1 MEDRFAGI
9 REFVLAIDKGSLTA
23 AAAQLGLTGSAVGK
37 NISRLESR
45 LGVQLLHR
53 TTRRIA
59 LTNEGEAYLLSCRR
73 ILEELDQTESFL
85 ATGHREPVGRV
96 RIDLPTTFGRRH
108 IVPPLLALA
117 SRHERLDLSFTL
129 RDQAVD
135 MVSEGIDM
143 AVRIGT
149 LGDYPDLV
157 ARRLGEQHMV
167 VCASPAYLARKGTPE
182 NHADLLRHDCMAG
195 WRRTARPAWLLRDG
209 SGVITPHA
217 SPVRHELPDGDA
229 LLDACLGGYGL
240 AQLPR
245 WLAADALSTGELVRI
260 LPAISGGSMPIH
272 VLWQKTW
279 HLQTKVRV
287 AVDMLVQLAQAHPE
301 VFDAQ

>member
-37 NISRLESR
+37 SISRLEAR

-53 TTRRIA
+53 TTRRID
-59 LTNEGEAYLLSCRR
+59 LTNEGEAYLVSCRR
-73 ILEELDQTESFL
+73 IMEELDQTESFL
-85 ATGHREPVGRV
+85 ATGHREPIGRL

-108 IVPPLLALA
+108 IVPSLLDLA
-117 SRHERLDLSFTL
+117 ARHPRLDLSFSL

-149 LGDYPDLV
+149 LGDFPELI

-167 VCASPAYLARKGTPE
+167 ICAAPSYLACKGTPAT
-182 NHADLLRHDCMAG
+182 HTDLFQHDCLAG
-195 WRRTARPAWLLRDG
+195 WRRTVKPTWLLKDA
-209 SGVITPHA
+209 SGVIAPHEVPA
-217 SPVRHELPDGDA
+217 RHELPDGDA
-229 LLDACLGGYGL
+229 LLYACLSGCGL
-240 AQLPR
+240 AQFPR
-245 WLAADALSTGELVRI
+245 WLAGDALRSGALVQV
-260 LPAISGGSMPIH
+260 LSDISGGSMPIH

-279 HLQTKVRV
+279 HLQPKVRV
-287 AVDMLVQLAQAHPE
+287 AVDMLVDLAQVNPN
-301 VFDAQ
+301 VFDAR